1 MSKNKQ
7 ITFNKF
13 LFISILSIV
22 LIVYVYNILTSSI
35 LEAVGNKIFSNIA
48 YKYSADY
55 IFNEDIS
62 KNENKIKK
70 LDGWILILN
79 NDLSLS
85 YVSDNNVP
93 KNYSFDDIVNLN
105 KGTFKYKGRTYFAS
119 MKNIEKNGINKYGV
133 VILPTK
139 YITNRVFVTPSMQ
152 DSGLFLL
159 FLTLKVILFILGTF
173 IVVLIFSKILH
184 KKLYNPLS
192 ELEKGFKKLKE
203 EDYSFSLRKQEYNNI
218 SEFVFI
224 QNEFNSTVK
233 SLREFQK
240 ERLENDKKRIQL
252 FIDIRHDLKTPITVI
267 KGFSEAIINGKIPI
281 KSSKKYLESINKNAS
296 NIDTLL
302 NELSEII
309 EYEDYSYN
317 LNLEKIDFCEFT
329 RKAIIDFLPI
339 FEQNDMNVIINI
351 PDEKLYVKIDQNIF
365 SRVFK
370 NLMKNIIDHNEKHI
384 TVYFSIENCFKK
396 VKLIIGDSGNKINE
410 KLAKNI
416 FEPFVTN
423 DTSRNTSNKNRGL
436 GLSIAKKIVEKHNGK
451 IFLNQNNTELYNKSF
466 IIELNKLN

>member
-35 LEAVGNKIFSNIA
+35 LEVVGNKIFSNIA

-55 IFNEDIS
+55 IFNEDLS
-62 KNENKIKK
+62 KNKNKIKK

-93 KNYSFDDIVNLN
+93 KDYSFDDIVNLN

-139 YITNRVFVTPSMQ
+139 YITNRVFVTPGMQ

-173 IVVLIFSKILH
+173 IVVLIFSKVLH

-218 SEFVFI
+218 TEFVFI

-252 FIDIRHDLKTPITVI
+252 FIDIRHDFKTPITVI

-281 KSSKKYLESINKNAS
+281 ESSKKYLESINKNAS

-317 LNLEKIDFCEFT
+317 LNLEEIDFCEFT

-410 KLAKNI
+410 ELAKNI

-436 GLSIAKKIVEKHNGK
+436 GLSIAKKIVEKHNGQ

>member
-1 MSKNKQ
+1 MIKNKQ
-7 ITFNKF
+7 ITFKKF
-13 LFISILSIV
+13 LFISIISIV
-22 LIVYVYNILTSSI
+22 LIVYAYNILTSSI
-35 LEAVGNKIFSNIA
+35 MEVVGNKIFSKIA

-55 IFNEDIS
+55 IFNEELS
-62 KNENKIKK
+62 ENENKIKK

-85 YVSDNNVP
+85 YISDDNVP
-93 KNYSFDDIVNLN
+93 KDYSFDDIVNLN
-105 KGTFKYKGRTYFAS
+105 KGTFKYKDRTYFAS
-119 MKNIEKNGINKYGV
+119 MKNIEENGINKYGV
-133 VILPTK
+133 VVIPTK
-139 YITNRVFVTPSMQ
+139 YISNRVFVTPSMQ
-152 DSGLFLL
+152 DSGFIFLF
-159 FLTLKVILFILGTF
+159 FTLKVILFILGTF
-173 IVVLIFSKILH
+173 IIVLIFSKVLH
-184 KKLYNPLS
+184 RKLYNPLS
-192 ELEKGFKKLKE
+192 ELERGFKKLKE

-218 SEFVFI
+218 AEFDFI
-224 QNEFNSTVK
+224 QNEFNSTLK
-233 SLREFQK
+233 SLREFKK
-240 ERLENDKKRIQL
+240 ERLEDDKKKIQL

-281 KSSKKYLESINKNAS
+281 ESSKKYLESINKNAS
-296 NIDTLL
+296 SIDTLL

-423 DTSRNTSNKNRGL
+423 DTSRNTFDKNRGL
-436 GLSIAKKIVEKHNGK
+436 GLSIAKKIVDKHNGK

>member
-35 LEAVGNKIFSNIA
+35 LEVVGNKIFSNIA

-55 IFNEDIS
+55 IFNEDLS

-70 LDGWILILN
+70 LEGWILILN

-93 KNYSFDDIVNLN
+93 KDYSFDDIVNLN

-159 FLTLKVILFILGTF
+159 FLTLKLILFILGTF
-173 IVVLIFSKILH
+173 IVVSIFSKILH

-267 KGFSEAIINGKIPI
+267 KGFSEALINGKIPI

-309 EYEDYSYN
+309 EYEDYTYN
-317 LNLEKIDFCEFT
+317 LNLEEIDFCEFT
-329 RKAIIDFLPI
+329 RNAIIDFLPI
-339 FEQNDMNVIINI
+339 FEQNEMNVIINI
-351 PDEKLYVKIDQNIF
+351 PDEKLFVKIDQNIF

-370 NLMKNIIDHNEKHI
+370 NLMKNIIDHNEKYI
-384 TVYFSIENCFKK
+384 TVYFSIENCSEK

-410 KLAKNI
+410 ELAKNI

-436 GLSIAKKIVEKHNGK
+436 GLSIAKKIVEKHNGQ

>member
-93 KNYSFDDIVNLN
+93 KDYSFDDIVNLN

-317 LNLEKIDFCEFT
+317 LNLEEIDFCEFT

>member
-55 IFNEDIS
+55 IFNEDLS

-93 KNYSFDDIVNLN
+93 KDYSFDDIVNLN

-173 IVVLIFSKILH
+173 VVVFIFSKVLH

-281 KSSKKYLESINKNAS
+281 ESSKKYLESINKNAS
-296 NIDTLL
+296 SIDTLL

-317 LNLEKIDFCEFT
+317 LNLEEIDFCEFT

-351 PDEKLYVKIDQNIF
+351 PDEKLYIKIDQNIF

-423 DTSRNTSNKNRGL
+423 DTSRNTSNRNRGL
-436 GLSIAKKIVEKHNGK
+436 GLSIAKKIVEKHNGQ

>member
-35 LEAVGNKIFSNIA
+35 LEVVGNKIFSNIA

-55 IFNEDIS
+55 IFNEDLS
-62 KNENKIKK
+62 KNKNKIKK

-93 KNYSFDDIVNLN
+93 KDYSFDDIVNLN

-139 YITNRVFVTPSMQ
+139 YITNRVFVTPGMQ

-173 IVVLIFSKILH
+173 IVVLIFSKVLH

-218 SEFVFI
+218 TEFVFI

-252 FIDIRHDLKTPITVI
+252 FIDIRHDFKTPITVI

-281 KSSKKYLESINKNAS
+281 ESSKKYLESINKNAS
-296 NIDTLL
+296 NIDSLL

-317 LNLEKIDFCEFT
+317 LNLEEIDFCEFT

-410 KLAKNI
+410 ELAKNI

-436 GLSIAKKIVEKHNGK
+436 GLSIAKKIVEKHNGQ

>member
-1 MSKNKQ
+1 M
-7 ITFNKF
+7 
-13 LFISILSIV
+13 
-22 LIVYVYNILTSSI
+22 
-35 LEAVGNKIFSNIA
+35 
-48 YKYSADY
+48 
-55 IFNEDIS
+55 
-62 KNENKIKK
+62 
-70 LDGWILILN
+70 
-79 NDLSLS
+79 S

-93 KNYSFDDIVNLN
+93 KDYSFDDIVNLN

-159 FLTLKVILFILGTF
+159 FLTLKLILFILGTF
-173 IVVLIFSKILH
+173 IVVSIFSKILH

-423 DTSRNTSNKNRGL
+423 DTSRNTSNRNRGL
-436 GLSIAKKIVEKHNGK
+436 GLSIAKKIVEKHNGQ

>member
-35 LEAVGNKIFSNIA
+35 LEVVGNKIFSNIA

-55 IFNEDIS
+55 IFNEELS
-62 KNENKIKK
+62 ENENKIKK

-85 YVSDNNVP
+85 YISDDNVP
-93 KNYSFDDIVNLN
+93 KDYSFDDIVNLN
-105 KGTFKYKGRTYFAS
+105 KGTFKYKDRTYFAS
-119 MKNIEKNGINKYGV
+119 MKNIEENGINKYGV

-139 YITNRVFVTPSMQ
+139 YISNRVFVTPSKQ
-152 DSGLFLL
+152 DSGVFLL

-173 IVVLIFSKILH
+173 IVVFIFSKVLH
-184 KKLYNPLS
+184 KKLYSPLC
-192 ELEKGFKKLKE
+192 ELERGFKKLKE

-218 SEFVFI
+218 AEFDFI

-240 ERLENDKKRIQL
+240 ERLEDDKKKIQL

-281 KSSKKYLESINKNAS
+281 ESSKKYLESINKNAS
-296 NIDTLL
+296 SIDTLL

-370 NLMKNIIDHNEKHI
+370 NLMKNIIDHNEKHL

-423 DTSRNTSNKNRGL
+423 DTSRNTSDKNRGL

>member
-93 KNYSFDDIVNLN
+93 KDYSFDDIVNLN

>member
-35 LEAVGNKIFSNIA
+35 LEVVGNKIFSNIA

-55 IFNEDIS
+55 IFNEDLS

-70 LDGWILILN
+70 LEGWILILN

-93 KNYSFDDIVNLN
+93 KDYSFDDIVNLN

-133 VILPTK
+133 VILPTE

-159 FLTLKVILFILGTF
+159 FLTLKLILFILGTF
-173 IVVLIFSKILH
+173 IVVSIFSKILH

-296 NIDTLL
+296 SIDTLL

-317 LNLEKIDFCEFT
+317 LNLEEIDFCEFT

-410 KLAKNI
+410 ELAKNI

-436 GLSIAKKIVEKHNGK
+436 GLSIAKKIVEKHNGQ

>member
-35 LEAVGNKIFSNIA
+35 LEVVGNKIFSNIA

-55 IFNEDIS
+55 IFNEDLS

-70 LDGWILILN
+70 LEGWILILN

-93 KNYSFDDIVNLN
+93 KDYSFDDIVNLN

-159 FLTLKVILFILGTF
+159 FLTLKLILFILGTF
-173 IVVLIFSKILH
+173 IVVSIFSKILH

-351 PDEKLYVKIDQNIF
+351 PDEKIYVKIDQNIF

-423 DTSRNTSNKNRGL
+423 DTSRNTSNRNRGL
-436 GLSIAKKIVEKHNGK
+436 GLSIAKKIVEKHNGQ

>member
-35 LEAVGNKIFSNIA
+35 LEVVGNKIFSNIA

-55 IFNEDIS
+55 IFNEDLS
-62 KNENKIKK
+62 KNKNKIKK

-93 KNYSFDDIVNLN
+93 KDYSFDDIVNLN

-139 YITNRVFVTPSMQ
+139 YITNRVFVTPGMQ

-173 IVVLIFSKILH
+173 IVVLIFSKVLH

-218 SEFVFI
+218 SEFDFI

-240 ERLENDKKRIQL
+240 ERLENDKKKIQL

-317 LNLEKIDFCEFT
+317 LNLEEIDFCEFT
-329 RKAIIDFLPI
+329 RKAIIDFLPL

-351 PDEKLYVKIDQNIF
+351 PYEKLYVKIDQNIF
-365 SRVFK
+365 FRVFK

-410 KLAKNI
+410 ELAKNI

-436 GLSIAKKIVEKHNGK
+436 GLSIAKKIVEKHNGQ

>member
-22 LIVYVYNILTSSI
+22 LIVYVYKILTSSI

-55 IFNEDIS
+55 IFNEDLS

-93 KNYSFDDIVNLN
+93 KDYSFDDIVNLN

-159 FLTLKVILFILGTF
+159 FLTLKMILFILGTF
-173 IVVLIFSKILH
+173 IVVLIFSKVLH

-240 ERLENDKKRIQL
+240 ERLENDKKKIQL

-281 KSSKKYLESINKNAS
+281 ESSKKYLESINKNAS
-296 NIDTLL
+296 SIDTLL

-309 EYEDYSYN
+309 EYEDYTYN

-396 VKLIIGDSGNKINE
+396 VKLIIGDSENKINE

>member
-35 LEAVGNKIFSNIA
+35 FEVVGNKIFSNIA

-55 IFNEDIS
+55 IFNEELS
-62 KNENKIKK
+62 ENENKIKK
-70 LDGWILILN
+70 LDGWILKLN
-79 NDLSLS
+79 NDLSLNYIS
-85 YVSDNNVP
+85 EDNVP
-93 KNYSFDDIVNLN
+93 KDYSFDDIVNLN
-105 KGTFKYKGRTYFAS
+105 KGTFKYKDRTYFAS
-119 MKNIEKNGINKYGV
+119 MKNIEENGINKYGV

-139 YITNRVFVTPSMQ
+139 YISNRVFVTPSMQ
-152 DSGLFLL
+152 DSGILLL
-159 FLTLKVILFILGTF
+159 FFTLKVILFILGTF
-173 IVVLIFSKILH
+173 IVVFIFSKVLH
-184 KKLYNPLS
+184 KKLYNPLN
-192 ELEKGFKKLKE
+192 ELERGFKKLKE

-218 SEFVFI
+218 AEFDFI

-240 ERLENDKKRIQL
+240 ERLEDDKKKIQL
-252 FIDIRHDLKTPITVI
+252 FIDIRHDFKTPITVI

-281 KSSKKYLESINKNAS
+281 ESSKKYLESINKNAS
-296 NIDTLL
+296 SIDTLL

-317 LNLEKIDFCEFT
+317 LNLEEIDFCEFT

-339 FEQNDMNVIINI
+339 FEQNKMNVITNI
-351 PDEKLYVKIDQNIF
+351 PNEKLYVKIDQNIF

-370 NLMKNIIDHNEKHI
+370 NLMKNIIDHNEKYI
-384 TVYFSIENCFKK
+384 TVYFSIENCFEK

-436 GLSIAKKIVEKHNGK
+436 GLSIAKKIVDKHNGK
-451 IFLNQNNTELYNKSF
+451 IFLNQNNTELYNKCF

>member
-1 MSKNKQ
+1 MIKNKQ
-7 ITFNKF
+7 ITFKKF
-13 LFISILSIV
+13 LFISIISIV

-35 LEAVGNKIFSNIA
+35 MEVVGNKIFSNIA
-48 YKYSADY
+48 YQYSADH
-55 IFNEDIS
+55 IFDEDLS
-62 KNENKIKK
+62 ENENKIKK

-85 YVSDNNVP
+85 YISDDNAP
-93 KNYSFDDIVNLN
+93 KVYSFDDIVNLN
-105 KGTFKYKGRTYFAS
+105 KGKYKYKDRTYFAS
-119 MKNIEKNGINKYGV
+119 MKNIKKNGINKYGV
-133 VILPTK
+133 VVIPTK
-139 YITNRVFVTPSMQ
+139 YISNRVFVTPSMQ
-152 DSGLFLL
+152 DSGLIFL
-159 FLTLKVILFILGTF
+159 FFTLKVILFILGTF
-173 IVVLIFSKILH
+173 IIVLIFSKVLH
-184 KKLYNPLS
+184 RKLYNPLS
-192 ELEKGFKKLKE
+192 ELEMGFKKLKK

-218 SEFVFI
+218 SEFDFI
-224 QNEFNSTVK
+224 KNEFNSTVK

-240 ERLENDKKRIQL
+240 ERLENEKRRIQL

-267 KGFSEAIINGKIPI
+267 KGFSEAIINGRIPI
-281 KSSKKYLESINKNAS
+281 ESSKKYLESIDKNAS

-309 EYEDYSYN
+309 EYEDYSYS

-329 RKAIIDFLPI
+329 RNAIIDFLPI
-339 FEQNDMNVIINI
+339 FEQNEMNVIINI
-351 PDEKLYVKIDQNIF
+351 PDEKLFVKIDQNIF

-370 NLMKNIIDHNEKHI
+370 NLMKNIIDHNEKYI
-384 TVYFSIENCFKK
+384 TVYFTIENCFEK

-410 KLAKNI
+410 ELAKNI

>member
-1 MSKNKQ
+1 M
-7 ITFNKF
+7 
-13 LFISILSIV
+13 
-22 LIVYVYNILTSSI
+22 
-35 LEAVGNKIFSNIA
+35 
-48 YKYSADY
+48 
-55 IFNEDIS
+55 
-62 KNENKIKK
+62 
-70 LDGWILILN
+70 
-79 NDLSLS
+79 
-85 YVSDNNVP
+85 
-93 KNYSFDDIVNLN
+93 
-105 KGTFKYKGRTYFAS
+105 
-119 MKNIEKNGINKYGV
+119 
-133 VILPTK
+133 
-139 YITNRVFVTPSMQ
+139 
-152 DSGLFLL
+152 
-159 FLTLKVILFILGTF
+159 
-173 IVVLIFSKILH
+173 LIFSKVLH
-184 KKLYNPLS
+184 RKLYNPLS
-192 ELEKGFKKLKE
+192 ELEMGFKKLKK

-218 SEFVFI
+218 SEFDFI

-240 ERLENDKKRIQL
+240 ERLENEKRRMQL

-267 KGFSEAIINGKIPI
+267 KGFSEALINGRIPI
-281 KSSKKYLESINKNAS
+281 ESSKKYLESIDKNAS

-309 EYEDYSYN
+309 EYEDYSYS

-329 RKAIIDFLPI
+329 RNAIIDFLPI
-339 FEQNDMNVIINI
+339 FEQNEMNVIINI
-351 PDEKLYVKIDQNIF
+351 PDEKLFVKIDQNIF

-370 NLMKNIIDHNEKHI
+370 NLMKNIIDHNEKYI
-384 TVYFSIENCFKK
+384 TVYFSIENCFEK

-451 IFLNQNNTELYNKSF
+451 LFLNQNNTELYNKSF

>member
-35 LEAVGNKIFSNIA
+35 LEVVGNKIFSNIA

-55 IFNEDIS
+55 IFNEDLS

-85 YVSDNNVP
+85 YASDNNVP
-93 KNYSFDDIVNLN
+93 KDYSFDDIVNLN

-173 IVVLIFSKILH
+173 IVVLIFSKVLH

-351 PDEKLYVKIDQNIF
+351 PDEKLYVKIDQSIF

-436 GLSIAKKIVEKHNGK
+436 GLSIAKKIVEKHNGQ

>member
-1 MSKNKQ
+1 MSENKQ

-35 LEAVGNKIFSNIA
+35 LEVVGNKIFSNIA

-55 IFNEDIS
+55 IFNENIS

-93 KNYSFDDIVNLN
+93 KDYSFDDIVNLN

-173 IVVLIFSKILH
+173 VVVFIFSKVLH

-281 KSSKKYLESINKNAS
+281 ESSKKYLESINKNAS

-317 LNLEKIDFCEFT
+317 LNLEEIDFCEFT

-423 DTSRNTSNKNRGL
+423 DTSRNTSNRNRGL
-436 GLSIAKKIVEKHNGK
+436 GLSIAKKIVEKHNGQ
-451 IFLNQNNTELYNKSF
+451 IFLNQNNTELYNKRF

>member
-93 KNYSFDDIVNLN
+93 KDYSFDDIVNLN

-436 GLSIAKKIVEKHNGK
+436 GLSIAKKIVEKHNGQ

>member
-35 LEAVGNKIFSNIA
+35 LEVVGNKIFSNIA

-55 IFNEDIS
+55 IFNEDLS

-85 YVSDNNVP
+85 YVSDYNVP
-93 KNYSFDDIVNLN
+93 KNYSFNDIVNLN

-159 FLTLKVILFILGTF
+159 FLTLKVILFVLGTF
-173 IVVLIFSKILH
+173 IVVLIFSKVLH

-192 ELEKGFKKLKE
+192 ELERGFKKLKE

-233 SLREFQK
+233 SLRAFQK

-267 KGFSEAIINGKIPI
+267 KGFS
-281 KSSKKYLESINKNAS
+281 
-296 NIDTLL
+296 
-302 NELSEII
+302 
-309 EYEDYSYN
+309 
-317 LNLEKIDFCEFT
+317 
-329 RKAIIDFLPI
+329 
-339 FEQNDMNVIINI
+339 
-351 PDEKLYVKIDQNIF
+351 
-365 SRVFK
+365 
-370 NLMKNIIDHNEKHI
+370 
-384 TVYFSIENCFKK
+384 
-396 VKLIIGDSGNKINE
+396 
-410 KLAKNI
+410 
-416 FEPFVTN
+416 
-423 DTSRNTSNKNRGL
+423 
-436 GLSIAKKIVEKHNGK
+436 
-451 IFLNQNNTELYNKSF
+451 
-466 IIELNKLN
+466 

>member
-35 LEAVGNKIFSNIA
+35 LEVVGNKIFSNIA

-55 IFNEDIS
+55 IFNEDLS

-70 LDGWILILN
+70 LEGWILILN

-93 KNYSFDDIVNLN
+93 KDYSFDDIVNLN

-159 FLTLKVILFILGTF
+159 FLTLKLILFILGTF
-173 IVVLIFSKILH
+173 IVVSIFSKILH

-309 EYEDYSYN
+309 EYEDYTYN
-317 LNLEKIDFCEFT
+317 LNLEEIDFCEFT

-351 PDEKLYVKIDQNIF
+351 PDEKLYVKIYQNIF

-410 KLAKNI
+410 ELAKNI

-436 GLSIAKKIVEKHNGK
+436 GLSIAKKIVEKHNGQ

>member
-35 LEAVGNKIFSNIA
+35 FEVVGNKIFSNIA

-55 IFNEDIS
+55 IFNEELS
-62 KNENKIKK
+62 ENENKIKK

-79 NDLSLS
+79 NDLSLNYIS
-85 YVSDNNVP
+85 EDNVP
-93 KNYSFDDIVNLN
+93 KDYSFDDIVNLN
-105 KGTFKYKGRTYFAS
+105 KGTFKYKDRSYFAS
-119 MKNIEKNGINKYGV
+119 MKNIEENGINKYGV

-139 YITNRVFVTPSMQ
+139 YISNRVFVTPSMQ
-152 DSGLFLL
+152 DSGILLL
-159 FLTLKVILFILGTF
+159 FFTLKVILFILGTF
-173 IVVLIFSKILH
+173 IVVFIFSKVLH
-184 KKLYNPLS
+184 KKLYNPLN
-192 ELEKGFKKLKE
+192 ELERGFKKLKE
-203 EDYSFSLRKQEYNNI
+203 EDYSFSLRKQLYNNI
-218 SEFVFI
+218 AEFDFI

-240 ERLENDKKRIQL
+240 ERLEDDKKKIQL
-252 FIDIRHDLKTPITVI
+252 FIDIRHDFKTPITVI

-281 KSSKKYLESINKNAS
+281 ESSKKYLESINKNAS
-296 NIDTLL
+296 SIDTLL

-317 LNLEKIDFCEFT
+317 LNLEEIDFCEFT

-339 FEQNDMNVIINI
+339 FEQNKMNVITNI
-351 PDEKLYVKIDQNIF
+351 PNEKLYVKIDQNIF

-370 NLMKNIIDHNEKHI
+370 NLMKNIIDHNEKYI
-384 TVYFSIENCFKK
+384 TVYFSIENCFEK

-436 GLSIAKKIVEKHNGK
+436 GLSIAKK
-451 IFLNQNNTELYNKSF
+451 L
-466 IIELNKLN
+466 

>member
-35 LEAVGNKIFSNIA
+35 LEVVGNKIFSNIA

-55 IFNEDIS
+55 IFNEDLS

-70 LDGWILILN
+70 LEGWILILN

-93 KNYSFDDIVNLN
+93 KDYSFDDIVNLN

-159 FLTLKVILFILGTF
+159 FLTLKLILFILGTF
-173 IVVLIFSKILH
+173 IVVSIFSKILH

-309 EYEDYSYN
+309 EYEDYTYN
-317 LNLEKIDFCEFT
+317 LNLEEIDFCEFT

-410 KLAKNI
+410 ELAKNI

-436 GLSIAKKIVEKHNGK
+436 GLSIAKKIVEKHNGQ

>member
-35 LEAVGNKIFSNIA
+35 LEVVGNKIFSNIA

-55 IFNEDIS
+55 IFNEDLS

-70 LDGWILILN
+70 LEGWILILN

-93 KNYSFDDIVNLN
+93 KDYSFDDIVNLN

-133 VILPTK
+133 VILPTE

-159 FLTLKVILFILGTF
+159 FLTLKLILFILGTF
-173 IVVLIFSKILH
+173 IVVSIFSKILH

-423 DTSRNTSNKNRGL
+423 DTSRNTSNRNRGL
-436 GLSIAKKIVEKHNGK
+436 GLSIAKKIVEKHNGQ

>member
-35 LEAVGNKIFSNIA
+35 LEVVGNKIFSNIA

-55 IFNEDIS
+55 IFNEDLS
-62 KNENKIKK
+62 KNKNKIKK

-93 KNYSFDDIVNLN
+93 KDYSFDDIVNLN

-139 YITNRVFVTPSMQ
+139 YITNRVFVTPGMQ

-173 IVVLIFSKILH
+173 IVVLIFSKVLH

-218 SEFVFI
+218 SEFDFI

-240 ERLENDKKRIQL
+240 ERLENDKKKIQL

-317 LNLEKIDFCEFT
+317 LNLEEIDFCEFT
-329 RKAIIDFLPI
+329 RKAIIDFLPL

-365 SRVFK
+365 FRVFK

-410 KLAKNI
+410 ELAKNI

-436 GLSIAKKIVEKHNGK
+436 GLSIAKKIVEKHNGQ

>member
-93 KNYSFDDIVNLN
+93 KDYSFDDIVNLN

-218 SEFVFI
+218 AEFDFI

>member
-35 LEAVGNKIFSNIA
+35 LEVVGNKIFSNIA

-55 IFNEDIS
+55 IFNEDLS

-70 LDGWILILN
+70 LEGWILILN

-93 KNYSFDDIVNLN
+93 KDYSFDDIVNLN

-159 FLTLKVILFILGTF
+159 FLTLKLILFILGTF
-173 IVVLIFSKILH
+173 IVVSIFSKILH

-281 KSSKKYLESINKNAS
+281 KSSKKYLEAINKNAS

-309 EYEDYSYN
+309 EYEDYTYN
-317 LNLEKIDFCEFT
+317 LNLEEIDFCEFT

-410 KLAKNI
+410 ELAKNI

-436 GLSIAKKIVEKHNGK
+436 GLSIAKKIVEKHNGQ

>member
-93 KNYSFDDIVNLN
+93 KDYSFDDIVNLN

-173 IVVLIFSKILH
+173 VVVFIFSKVLH

-281 KSSKKYLESINKNAS
+281 ESSKKYLESINKNAS

-317 LNLEKIDFCEFT
+317 LNLEEIDFCEFT

-351 PDEKLYVKIDQNIF
+351 PDEKLYVRIDQNIF

-410 KLAKNI
+410 KLARNI

>member
-7 ITFNKF
+7 IPFNKF
-13 LFISILSIV
+13 LFVSILSIV

-35 LEAVGNKIFSNIA
+35 LEVVGNKIFSNIA

-55 IFNEDIS
+55 IFNEGLS
-62 KNENKIKK
+62 ENENKIKK

-79 NDLSLS
+79 NDLSLNYIS
-85 YVSDNNVP
+85 EDNVP
-93 KNYSFDDIVNLN
+93 KDYSFDDIVKLN
-105 KGTFKYKGRTYFAS
+105 KGTFKYKDRTYFAS
-119 MKNIEKNGINKYGV
+119 MKNIEENGINKYGV

-139 YITNRVFVTPSMQ
+139 YISNRVFVTPSMQ
-152 DSGLFLL
+152 DSGIFLL

-173 IVVLIFSKILH
+173 IVVFIFSKVLH

-192 ELEKGFKKLKE
+192 ELERGFKKLKE

-218 SEFVFI
+218 AEFDFI

-281 KSSKKYLESINKNAS
+281 ESSKRYLESINKNAS
-296 NIDTLL
+296 SIDSLV

-317 LNLEKIDFCEFT
+317 LNFEKVDFCEFT

-351 PDEKLYVKIDQNIF
+351 PDEKIYVKIDKNIF

-384 TVYFSIENCFKK
+384 TVYFSIENCFKE

-436 GLSIAKKIVEKHNGK
+436 GLSIAKKIVDKHNGK

-466 IIELNKLN
+466 IIELNKLS

>member
-35 LEAVGNKIFSNIA
+35 LEVVGNKIFSNIA

-55 IFNEDIS
+55 IFNEDLS
-62 KNENKIKK
+62 KNKNKIKK

-93 KNYSFDDIVNLN
+93 KDYSFDDIVNLN

-139 YITNRVFVTPSMQ
+139 YITNRVFVTPGMQ

-173 IVVLIFSKILH
+173 IVVLIFSKVLH

-218 SEFVFI
+218 TEFVFI

-252 FIDIRHDLKTPITVI
+252 FIDIRHDFKTPITVI

-281 KSSKKYLESINKNAS
+281 ESSKKYLESINKNAS

-317 LNLEKIDFCEFT
+317 LNLEEIDFCEFT

-423 DTSRNTSNKNRGL
+423 DTSRNTSNRNRGL
-436 GLSIAKKIVEKHNGK
+436 GLSIAKKIVEKHNGQ

>member
-93 KNYSFDDIVNLN
+93 KDYSFDDIVNLN

-451 IFLNQNNTELYNKSF
+451 IFLSQNNTELYNKSF